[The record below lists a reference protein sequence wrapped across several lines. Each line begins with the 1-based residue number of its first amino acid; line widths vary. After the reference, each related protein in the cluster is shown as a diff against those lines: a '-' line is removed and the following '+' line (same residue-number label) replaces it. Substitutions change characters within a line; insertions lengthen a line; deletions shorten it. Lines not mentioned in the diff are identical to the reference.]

1 MKKNKKCH
9 LSRLKSVI
17 IMILF
22 YKVQQVYHFYNCR
35 KAVEK
40 VEDGKKIYLKREDE
54 FLYTGRRFQIPKV
67 TAV

>member
-1 MKKNKKCH
+1 
-9 LSRLKSVI
+9 
-17 IMILF
+17 MILF